1 MAGSHITITVN
12 DAQAREHLNRLGQA
26 DTSDLMPRL
35 GEYLLKSTQ
44 RRFNQDNQKAPDG
57 TPWEKL
63 KARYARR
70 KKYNQ
75 DKILTLRGYLRSSIQ
90 YQVTGANSVE
100 VGTNNKYAAI
110 HQHGGIIDQN
120 AQSRRVRFRS
130 VAGRVLFA
138 GKRHKKATERWVSRG
153 AYQVKIPAR
162 PFLGISADDE
172 NAIGNIVMDW
182 VSGQNKA

>member
-1 MAGSHITITVN
+1 MAGSHTTITID
-12 DAQAREHLNRLGQA
+12 DAQAQALLNCLGQPG
-26 DTSDLMPRL
+26 TGDLMPRL
-35 GEYLLKSTQ
+35 GEYLMKSSQ
-44 RRFNQDNQKAPDG
+44 RRFSTQIAPDG
-57 TPWEKL
+57 TPWVEL

-138 GKRHKKATERWVSRG
+138 GKRHKKVTERWVSRG

-172 NAIGNIVMDW
+172 NAIGSIVMDW